1 MLSMMV
7 YTFNPR
13 TLEARQNLCEFEA
26 CLIYES
32 EFKASQGC
40 MVKTSQKQKKTKR
53 TKQNIKQIS
62 NIKGLFSKYIC
73 VTEYYTVTSSHAVK
87 LIFIKME
94 YSQYIN

>member
-1 MLSMMV
+1 MV

-40 MVKTSQKQKKTKR
+40 TVKTSQKQKKPKEQSKT
-53 TKQNIKQIS
+53 S
-62 NIKGLFSKYIC
+62 NKYPILRDC
-73 VTEYYTVTSSHAVK
+73 FQSTSV
-87 LIFIKME
+87 
-94 YSQYIN
+94 